1 MKYLILVL
9 TFLILPG
16 MVPADGKPAGP
27 PPAKVVVGTVQEKMI
42 AENTPIVGTLY
53 FDRVSKVST
62 EVSGLVQTIPFH
74 AGDRIRKGDILV
86 RLNTDFIEKDIDLA
100 LTRIEQIDVQ
110 MEKADKDLKRYEALY
125 RENAATEKVYDDLLF
140 SRRDLRIQRKA
151 LTKALEVARLK
162 KAKSNI
168 HAPFNGIILEKCVEV
183 GDWVAPGSV
192 FCRLGALDALC
203 VKVPVAEEIMRY
215 SHENEKITVTLTA
228 FQKSVEGTVAGFL
241 PVADLKTKNVMVKIR
256 LPQLPG
262 TVENMSATV
271 SIPTG
276 RPGKLLLVP
285 RRALVNLQGRD
296 FVYTVKEGKA
306 AAVPVHVAAFVGE
319 FAGIESPSI
328 AGGMPVIVDGGER
341 LRPDQAVQIINE
353 N

>member
-1 MKYLILVL
+1 MKYLILIL
-9 TFLILPG
+9 TFLMLPG
-16 MVPADGKPAGP
+16 TVLADGKPAGP

-62 EVSGLVQTIPFH
+62 EVSGLVQAIPFH
-74 AGDRIRKGDILV
+74 AGDRIRKGNILV

-100 LTRIEQIDVQ
+100 ITRIEQIDVQ
-110 MEKADKDLKRYEALY
+110 IEKADKDLKRYEALY

-151 LTKALEVARLK
+151 LTKALEVTRLK

-168 HAPFNGIILEKCVEV
+168 YAPFNGIILEKCVEV

-215 SHENEKITVTLTA
+215 SHKNEKITVTLTA

-241 PVADLKTKNVMVKIR
+241 PVADLKTKNVMVKIQ

-276 RPGKLLLVP
+276 RPRKLMLVP
-285 RRALVNLQGRD
+285 RRALVNLQGKD
-296 FVYTVKEGKA
+296 FVYTLKEGKA
-306 AAVPVHVAAFVGE
+306 APIPVRVAAFVGE

-341 LRPDQAVQIINE
+341 LRPDQAVQIIDE